1 MMKIKSG
8 FVVREI
14 AGQSVVVALGEA
26 SKVFNGII
34 KLNETGRVMWDILS
48 QGAQKEDVI
57 NKILSEYDI
66 DRETVEKDVDSFV
79 TTLKE
84 NNILE

>member
-1 MMKIKSG
+1 MIKIKSG

-26 SKVFNGII
+26 SKAFNGII

-48 QGAQKEDVI
+48 QGAEKEDVVS
-57 NKILSEYDI
+57 KILSEYDV

>member
-1 MMKIKSG
+1 MIKIKSG

-14 AGQSVVVALGEA
+14 AGQSVVVALGAA
-26 SKVFNGII
+26 SKSFNGII
-34 KLNETGRVMWDILS
+34 KLNETGRVMWDILA
-48 QGAQKEDVI
+48 QGAEKDDVV
-57 NKILSEYDI
+57 NKILSEYDV
-66 DRETVEKDVDSFV
+66 DRATVEKDFDSFV

>member
-1 MMKIKSG
+1 MKIKSG

-26 SKVFNGII
+26 SKAFNGII
-34 KLNETGRVMWDILS
+34 KLNETGRIIWDMLTDGAEKSDIVDAILMDY
-48 QGAQKEDVI
+48 E
-57 NKILSEYDI
+57 I
-66 DRETVEKDVDSFV
+66 DRATVENDVDAV
-79 TTLKE
+79 VATLKE

>member
-1 MMKIKSG
+1 MKIKNG

-26 SKVFNGII
+26 SKALNVII
-34 KLNETGRVMWDILS
+34 KLIETGRIIWDMLTEGAEKSDVVEAIL
-48 QGAQKEDVI
+48 ADYE
-57 NKILSEYDI
+57 I
-66 DRETVEKDVDSFV
+66 DRATVENDVDTFV
-79 TTLKE
+79 ATLKE

>member
-1 MMKIKSG
+1 MKIKEG

-26 SKVFNGII
+26 SKSFNGII
-34 KLNETGRVMWDILS
+34 KLNETGRVIWDKLTE
-48 QGAQKEDVI
+48 GAEKEDIV
-57 NKILSEYDI
+57 KAILDEYEI
-66 DRETVEKDVDSFV
+66 DRDTVEKDIDTFV
-79 TTLKE
+79 ATLKE

>member
-1 MMKIKSG
+1 MKIKNG

-26 SKVFNGII
+26 SKAFNGII
-34 KLNETGRVMWDILS
+34 KLNETGRVMWDILT
-48 QGAQKEDVI
+48 QGAEKEDI
-57 NKILSEYDI
+57 IDKILAEYDV
-66 DRETVEKDVDSFV
+66 DRKTVENDVDAFV
-79 TTLKE
+79 NTLKE

>member
-1 MMKIKSG
+1 MKIKEG

-26 SKVFNGII
+26 SKSFNGII
-34 KLNETGRVMWDILS
+34 KLNETGRIIWDKLTD
-48 QGAQKEDVI
+48 GAEKEDIV
-57 NKILSEYDI
+57 KAILAEYEI
-66 DRETVEKDVDSFV
+66 DSDTVEKDIDTFV
-79 TTLKE
+79 ATLKE

>member
-1 MMKIKSG
+1 MKIKSG

-26 SKVFNGII
+26 SKAFNGII
-34 KLNETGRVMWDILS
+34 KLNETGRIIWDMLTEGAEKSDVVDAIL
-48 QGAQKEDVI
+48 ADYE
-57 NKILSEYDI
+57 I
-66 DRETVEKDVDSFV
+66 DRATVENDVDAIV
-79 TTLKE
+79 ATLKE

>member
-1 MMKIKSG
+1 MKIKNG

-26 SKVFNGII
+26 SKSFNGII
-34 KLNETGRVMWDILS
+34 KLNETGCFIWNILA
-48 QGAQKEDVI
+48 QGAEKNDVVA
-57 NKILSEYDI
+57 KLLDEYDV
-66 DRETVEKDVDSFV
+66 DEETASRDVDAFINS
-79 TTLKE
+79 LKE

>member
-1 MMKIKSG
+1 MIKIKSG

-14 AGQSVVVALGEA
+14 AGQSVVVALGAA
-26 SKVFNGII
+26 SKSFNGII
-34 KLNETGRVMWDILS
+34 KLNETGRVMWDILA
-48 QGAQKEDVI
+48 QGAEKDDVVS
-57 NKILSEYDI
+57 KILSEYDV
-66 DRETVEKDVDSFV
+66 DRATVEKDFDSFV